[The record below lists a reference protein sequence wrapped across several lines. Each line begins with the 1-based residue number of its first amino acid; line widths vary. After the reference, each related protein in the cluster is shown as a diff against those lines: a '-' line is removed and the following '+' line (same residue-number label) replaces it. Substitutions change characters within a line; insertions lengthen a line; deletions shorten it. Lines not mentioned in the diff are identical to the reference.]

1 MPVRAKL
8 YIAAILILGGIC
20 ALIPQSAPAPTASP
34 WLTFV
39 VLTLLATIANLF
51 AVEIPTTNSAYFAT
65 PVFVFAGL
73 LLLDSSMF
81 AGLVII
87 YHLVEWFKERIFD
100 GHRLRDW
107 YIQPF
112 NVAIELITAATVRL
126 VSGALDTAI
135 PATISL
141 TPVLIKT
148 VAVFVFVVVNH
159 VLLGIA
165 LMSARKKSWRET
177 GMLSPDNVVSDS
189 IMLLLGY
196 VIAVLWEINPW
207 LIVPALSPLVL
218 MYRALQVPVLEQE
231 AQTDSKTGL
240 LNMRYF
246 NKRFEEEFAR
256 ARRFNR
262 PLALMMSDLD
272 FLRSI
277 NNTYGHLAGDAVIGG
292 IGQIINTS
300 LRGYDIAGR
309 FGGEE
314 FVIVLPETDL
324 DGATDVAERL
334 RSAVEATSF
343 QVSNTQTRVRATISI
358 GVAFLD
364 SSMDVPDD
372 LIRRAD
378 EAAYQAKAAGRN
390 CIKIIPPLRVD
401 GMRETQAAPQP

>member
-1 MPVRAKL
+1 MSVRAKL
-8 YIAAILILGGIC
+8 YIAVILIVGGVC

-34 WLTFV
+34 WLTFL
-39 VLTLLATIANLF
+39 VLTILATIANLF
-51 AVEIPTTNSAYFAT
+51 AVEIPRTNVAYFAT
-65 PVFVFAGL
+65 PVFIFAGM
-73 LLLDSSMF
+73 LLLDSYMF
-81 AGLVII
+81 AGLVITCN
-87 YHLVEWFKERIFD
+87 LVEWLKERLS
-100 GHRLRDW
+100 GSHRLRDW
-107 YIQPF
+107 YIQPS
-112 NVAIELITAATVRL
+112 NVAIELITAAVVRL
-126 VSGALDTAI
+126 VSHTLDTAI

-148 VAVFVFVVVNH
+148 VSVFVFVAVNH

-165 LMSARKKSWRET
+165 LVVARKMAWRET
-177 GMLSPDNVVSDS
+177 GMLAADNVVSDS

-207 LIVPALSPLVL
+207 LIVPALSPLIL
-218 MYRALQVPVLEQE
+218 MYRALQVPALAQE

-314 FVIVLPETDL
+314 FVIVLPETDFE
-324 DGATDVAERL
+324 GAIDVAERL
-334 RSAVEATSF
+334 RSAVEAASF
-343 QVSNTQTRVRATISI
+343 QVSNTQTRVGATISI

-364 SSMDVPDD
+364 ATMSVPDD

-378 EAAYQAKAAGRN
+378 EATYQAKAAGRN
-390 CIKIIPPLRVD
+390 CIQIIPPLRID
-401 GMRETQAAPQP
+401 SIRESHAAPQP